1 MSTVVAADDVPA
13 ASRREYWLHRLD
25 ETIGPLD
32 LRTSGL
38 DGRDRLRFGEI
49 GPLRVVELSA
59 GGPGVA
65 RLAAS
70 RPGPEVCKID
80 VLVRGSGVVEQD
92 GRQARLRPGDLA
104 FVDLSRPVRWAMA
117 PMRLV
122 AVVFPRALLPLAAD
136 DTTRLTGVR
145 IAGDR
150 GPAALASSLARRLAV
165 ELDEYGNGTRLG
177 AAVLDLLAVALAARL
192 DRDVPPHTRRRAL
205 LLRVQAFIEQR
216 LADPELSPSTIAAAH
231 HISLRYLY
239 ALFADEE
246 ASVAG
251 WIRQRRLERCRR
263 DLLDPALQEWPVST
277 IAAQWGLGNAA
288 HFSRAFRAAYGVTPV
303 EYRRLGSRPG

>member
-49 GPLRVVELSA
+49 GPLRVAELSA

-92 GRQARLRPGDLA
+92 GRQARLRAGDLA
-104 FVDLSRPVRWAMA
+104 LIDLSRPVRWAMA
-117 PMRLV
+117 PMTLV

-136 DTTRLTGVR
+136 DTARLTGVR

-150 GPAALASSLARRLAV
+150 GSAALASSLARRLAV
-165 ELDEYGNGTRLG
+165 DLDEYGTGARLG
-177 AAVLDLLAVALAARL
+177 TAVLDLLAVGLASRI
-192 DRDVPPHTRRRAL
+192 DRDVPADTRQRAL

-216 LADPELSPSTIAAAH
+216 LADPQLSPSAIAAAH

-303 EYRRLGSRPG
+303 EYRRVGSRPG

>member
-1 MSTVVAADDVPA
+1 MTTSVAADDVPV

-49 GPLRVVELSA
+49 GALRVAELSA

-65 RLAAS
+65 RLAAR

-104 FVDLSRPVRWAMA
+104 LVDLSRPVRWAMA
-117 PMRLV
+117 PMTLV

-136 DTTRLTGVR
+136 DTARLTGVR

-165 ELDEYGNGTRLG
+165 DLDENRTGTRLG
-177 AAVLDLLAVALAARL
+177 AAVLDLLAVGLASRI
-192 DRDVPPHTRRRAL
+192 DRDVPADTRQRAL

-288 HFSRAFRAAYGVTPV
+288 HFSRSFRAAYGVTPV

>member
-13 ASRREYWLHRLD
+13 ASRREYWLHRVD

-38 DGRDRLRFGEI
+38 DARDRLRFGEI
-49 GPLRVVELSA
+49 GALRVAELSA

-65 RLAAS
+65 RLAAIP
-70 RPGPEVCKID
+70 PGPELCKID
-80 VLVRGSGVVEQD
+80 LLVRGTGVVEQD

-117 PMRLV
+117 PMTLV

-136 DTTRLTGVR
+136 DTAQLTGMR

-150 GPAALASSLARRLAV
+150 GPAGLAASLVRRLAAD
-165 ELDEYGNGTRLG
+165 LDEYGTGTRLG
-177 AAVLDLLAVALAARL
+177 AAVLDLLAAGLAARL
-192 DRDVPPHTRRRAL
+192 DRDVPADTRRRAL
-205 LLRVQAFIEQR
+205 LLRVQVFIEQR
-216 LADPELSPSTIAAAH
+216 LGDPDLSPSTIAAAH

-239 ALFADEE
+239 ALFADED

-251 WIRQRRLERCRR
+251 WIRRRRLERCRR
-263 DLLDPALQEWPVST
+263 DLLDPALRDWPVST
-277 IAAQWGLGNAA
+277 IAAQWGLGSAA
-288 HFSRAFRAAYGVTPV
+288 HFSRAFRAVYGVTPLA
-303 EYRRLGSRPG
+303 YRRLGSRPG